1 MSLLTV
7 SESTIEYEEELLV
20 GILKLNGLRL
30 SRMVIGGANE
40 LTAYKHLVDAM
51 NVFPVPDG
59 DTGTNMSLTVLAAAR
74 ESEKSSS
81 LRIDEVSKLTA
92 GGALR
97 GARGN
102 SGVITSQLFRGFA
115 KGLEG
120 LEEAGVKELA
130 VAVEKGVQ
138 TAYKAVMKPK
148 EGTILTVARAC
159 AEAAAKLSV
168 ETDDVEVFLKGII
181 EYGHEVLEKTPDML
195 PVLKQAGVVDAG
207 GRGLLYIL
215 EGALKQM
222 NDDAPIAIVEPNKT
236 EVKSFVSMASAVD
249 QEITFGYCTEFFI
262 NVKNS
267 DETITQM
274 LKSYLGTIGDSI
286 VCVNDEEIIKI
297 HVHTDHPGLAIEKAL
312 SVGSLSG
319 LKIDNMREQH
329 TNIINF
335 DTAASSQIVSLE
347 KMPVQDSKE
356 NLPKKD
362 IGFVSISAGKGL
374 SDIFRNLGVDEII
387 EGGQTMNPSTE
398 DILNAVQRINAD
410 NIIILPNNKNIIL
423 AAEQAVDLC
432 EDKKLF
438 VVPTKSVPQ
447 GINALLCNAE
457 GREAEEMVEEMK
469 DAIQAVSTISVTY
482 AVRDTSFGDKAIE
495 EGDVLGMLN
504 DEIVVVE
511 KNVVKGTKEVLKQTI
526 TEDHEMVS
534 IYYGSDVTEE
544 DAQQIS
550 DYIEEN
556 YPECEVEIQSGGQ
569 PLYFYIISVE

>member
-1 MSLLTV
+1 MS
-7 SESTIEYEEELLV
+7 
-20 GILKLNGLRL
+20 ILKLNGLRL
-30 SRMVIGGANE
+30 SRMIIAGANE
-40 LTAYKHLVDAM
+40 LTANKQLVDAM

-81 LRIDEVSKLTA
+81 LRVDEISKLAA

-102 SGVITSQLFRGFA
+102 SGVITSQLFRGFS

-120 LEEAGVKELA
+120 LEEAGVVDLA
-130 VAVEKGVQ
+130 VAMDKGVQ

-159 AEAAAKLSV
+159 AEAGAKLSL
-168 ETDDVEVFLKGII
+168 ETDDIEIFLKGVI
-181 EYGHEVLEKTPDML
+181 EYGHEVLAKTPEML

-207 GRGLLYIL
+207 GRGLLYVL
-215 EGALKQM
+215 EGALKHIH
-222 NDDAPIAIVEPNKT
+222 DEGPISVAEPT
-236 EVKSFVSMASAVD
+236 KSEPTDFAALASIENED
-249 QEITFGYCTEFFI
+249 ITFGYCTEFFI
-262 NVKNS
+262 NVNYPDDATVQK
-267 DETITQM
+267 

-286 VCVNDEEIIKI
+286 VCVSDEEIIKI

-312 SVGSLSG
+312 AIGSLSG

-329 TNIINF
+329 TNRIDFN
-335 DTAASSQIVSLE
+335 AAALT
-347 KMPVQDSKE
+347 PVQAFEKVAVEEKKE
-356 NLPKKD
+356 DAPKKD

-398 DILNAVQRINAD
+398 DILNAVEQINAD

-432 EDKKLF
+432 DDKNLF
-438 VVPTKSVPQ
+438 VVPTRSVPE
-447 GINALLCNAE
+447 GISAMFCNAE
-457 GREAEEMVEEMK
+457 GLEADEMAEEMKE
-469 DAIQAVSTISVTY
+469 AIKAVSTVSVTY
-482 AVRDTSFGDKAIE
+482 AVRDTCFGDKEIT
-495 EGDVLGMLN
+495 EGDILCMLN
-504 DEIVVVE
+504 DEIVVVAKE
-511 KNVVKGTKEVLKQTI
+511 VAEGTKEVLKQTI
-526 TEDHEMVS
+526 TEDNEMVS
-534 IYYGSDVTEE
+534 IYYGSDVTED
-544 DAQQIS
+544 DAQEIA
-550 DYIEEN
+550 DFIEEN
-556 YPECEVEIQSGGQ
+556 YPDCEVEIQSGDQ